1 MKCLVAEV
9 FSVGEEVEI
18 QVCVSPPAYSGGR
31 ESGLQ
36 FLGVVCWWQF
46 QSNIIVEIVF
56 NPTNGK

>member
-9 FSVGEEVEI
+9 FLVGEEVEI
-18 QVCVSPPAYSGGR
+18 QVCVCRRGHSGGR

-46 QSNIIVEIVF
+46 LSHIIVKEVF